1 MTRRVAAALLLLA
14 ALGVHLGVAVPARR
28 QRDEARE
35 AFARARAER
44 ERLRARA
51 AQHERRAAAGRAP
64 AGEAAAI
71 RALRLSLLKAT
82 EGLPLA
88 AVQISTEAG
97 HRGGVA
103 ARGRLVAAGRQ
114 ADLLRAAGRLTEPSA
129 GVRLGHVTLLDVRSG
144 ALRLEVE
151 AFSVVAPADVPAL
164 PLLPLPPG
172 RAGSRGPGDS

>member
-28 QRDEARE
+28 ERDEARE

-44 ERLRARA
+44 ERLRALS
-51 AQHERRAAAGRAP
+51 AQDERRAAAGRAP
-64 AGEAAAI
+64 GGEAAAI
-71 RALRLSLLKAT
+71 RTLRLSLLKAT

-88 AVQISTEAG
+88 AVRIAAEAG
-97 HRGGVA
+97 HRGVVA
-103 ARGRLVAAGRQ
+103 ARGRLVAEGRQ

-129 GVRLGHVTLLDVRSG
+129 GVRLGHVALDVRAG

-164 PLLPLPPG
+164 ALQPG
-172 RAGSRGPGDS
+172 RAGSRGRGDS